1 MIDPMAGFTV
11 DDLASVFRTL
21 QADGWTA
28 VLIGGQAVNLW
39 ADRYQQDACEW
50 DELRPYT
57 SRDLDYHG
65 GLAEARLA
73 MRVLH
78 ARGRL
83 NTGSDPGP
91 NAGVLQV
98 ALPDRR
104 ELLVAILTG
113 VYGVSAAE
121 IERTAVSWSG
131 LGILSDLTLRVIHP
145 LLLIEAKTASLRG
158 LPQPG
163 RQDAK
168 HLRMLVL
175 IVLKII
181 VEFSSAATK
190 RQSVV
195 VPRQR
200 LGNEVAHARRTRR
213 WYSSPAS
220 CNAALGSGGSSN
232 ICTSV
237 SLCCS
242 FSRNVSYSRTTA
254 FAASWTLW
262 TTKSDTLRPS

>member
-21 QADGWTA
+21 QADGWAA

-39 ADRYQQDACEW
+39 ADRYQQDSCEW

-98 ALPDRR
+98 ALPDGR
-104 ELLVAILTG
+104 ELLVDILTG

-131 LGILSDLTLRVIHP
+131 VGLLSDLTLRVIHP

-158 LPQPG
+158 LPQAG

-168 HLRMLVL
+168 HLRMLIL
-175 IVLKII
+175 IVRQWLREQLAHPRSTFRA
-181 VEFSSAATK
+181 VERLVTCAASPAGLHAFTQGIDLM
-190 RQSVV
+190 QSLPLDDMRCGV
-195 VPRQR
+195 
-200 LGNEVAHARRTRR
+200 GYAAFFDRR
-213 WYSSPAS
+213 WPQLNDKLSEKRERHLRAMQDER
-220 CNAALGSGGSSN
+220 AL
-232 ICTSV
+232 
-237 SLCCS
+237 
-242 FSRNVSYSRTTA
+242 
-254 FAASWTLW
+254 
-262 TTKSDTLRPS
+262 

>member
-21 QADGWTA
+21 QADGWAA

-98 ALPDRR
+98 ALPDGR
-104 ELLVAILTG
+104 ELLVDILTG

-131 LGILSDLTLRVIHP
+131 VGILSDLTLRVIHP

-158 LPQPG
+158 LPQAG

-175 IVLKII
+175 IVRQWLREQLAHPRSAFRA
-181 VEFSSAATK
+181 VERLVTCAASPDGLHAFTQGIDLI
-190 RQSVV
+190 QSLPLDDMRCGV
-195 VPRQR
+195 
-200 LGNEVAHARRTRR
+200 GYAAFFDRR
-213 WYSSPAS
+213 WPQLNDQLSEKRERHLRAMQDER
-220 CNAALGSGGSSN
+220 AL
-232 ICTSV
+232 
-237 SLCCS
+237 
-242 FSRNVSYSRTTA
+242 
-254 FAASWTLW
+254 
-262 TTKSDTLRPS
+262 